1 MSRSWSSRVAPQA
14 EREGSARGEPQS
26 ERSDSGFGVGCL
38 TADLFQVA
46 VSDDSCVCNRRI
58 SRMARILSRHR
69 RRCRHLYLP
78 SSRRSSTSSSSSV
91 VISLQ
96 HRAGRWRYYDEKG
109 ANRQPKKAGPSLRR
123 STGAMC
129 AACPAG
135 SCLRL
140 GRRMRPRLPLAPPPP
155 DAPLINIPPEW
166 CGENHPDH

>member
-38 TADLFQVA
+38 TADLFKVA

-58 SRMARILSRHR
+58 SRMARISRHR

-78 SSRRSSTSSSSSV
+78 SSARRSSTSSSSSV

-96 HRAGRWRYYDEKG
+96 HRAGRWRYDDEKG

-140 GRRMRPRLPLAPPPP
+140 GRRMRPRLPLAPPP

-166 CGENHPDH
+166 CGENLPDD